1 MDTDQLLILSE
12 ACVVL
17 ISRLLK
23 SIALRLAVQSLVDIE
38 WSACARTHEFPSTNV
53 ATSHLH
59 LNCAWVY
66 VIFCKVGRSY
76 LGVADLLRMLL
87 VRNAIRQSCRHST

>member
-12 ACVVL
+12 ACIVL

-23 SIALRLAVQSLVDIE
+23 YIALRLAVQSLVDIE

-59 LNCAWVY
+59 LNCAWESDV
-66 VIFCKVGRSY
+66 FS
-76 LGVADLLRMLL
+76 
-87 VRNAIRQSCRHST
+87 